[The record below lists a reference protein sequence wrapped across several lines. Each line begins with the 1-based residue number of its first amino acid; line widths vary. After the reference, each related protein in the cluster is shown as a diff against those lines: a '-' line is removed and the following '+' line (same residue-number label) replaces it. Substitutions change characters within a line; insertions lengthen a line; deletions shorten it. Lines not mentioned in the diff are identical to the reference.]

1 LNKILDIII
10 PCYFEGDNII
20 DLLNTESK
28 NRQKMLDEFNS
39 IKKMLGDSGV
49 FLRIADLIVKRT

>member
-1 LNKILDIII
+1 MFIVLLLLKPNLLS
-10 PCYFEGDNII
+10 ENII

-39 IKKMLGDSGV
+39 IKKVLGDSGV
-49 FLRIADLIVKRT
+49 FLRIADLIIKRT